1 MSLSIVV
8 GAQWGDEGKGKI
20 VDLLAARSQMVARY
34 GGGPN
39 AGHTIV
45 TGSQSIVLHSI
56 PSGALHEGVTCVIGA
71 GTVVDLDALMKEI
84 EVVEALGVDLRS
96 RLIVSRAAHLI
107 LPYHRVIER
116 TSDFAR
122 LGTTGRGIGQ
132 AYRDKAART
141 GIRAGSLLDPTFLEN
156 AVRENL
162 ARLIEWR
169 VGVPADMPELDPA
182 RILAALAE
190 ARRIV
195 GPLLGDATAAVQ
207 DALERGEAVLAEGA
221 QGTLLDIDHGTY
233 PFVTSSSAIAG
244 GAMTGLGVG
253 PRWVGDVYGV
263 TKAYT
268 TRVGEGPFPT
278 ELPVEEA
285 ASLRE
290 SGQEYG
296 ATTGRPR
303 RCGWLD
309 LVALRYA
316 VRVNGLSGLVVTK
329 LDVLDD
335 LDELRVCTAYRT
347 SHGEV
352 TAFPADGHE
361 LAACEPVYQTLPG
374 WKCSTAAART
384 LAALP
389 AAARAYLDVIVQHAG
404 APIAAVSV
412 GAARE
417 ATIWT

>member
-1 MSLSIVV
+1 MGLTIVV

-20 VDLLAARSQMVARY
+20 VDLLAARSRVVARY
-34 GGGPN
+34 AGGPN

-45 TGSQSIVLHSI
+45 TGGQSIVLHSI

-71 GTVVDLDALMKEI
+71 GAVIDLEALIHEI
-84 EVVEALGVDLRS
+84 ETVEALGVDLRS
-96 RLIVSRAAHLI
+96 RLVVSQAAHLI

-116 TSDFAR
+116 DSDLAR

-141 GIRAGSLLDPTFLEN
+141 GIRACALLDQAFLEN
-156 AVRENL
+156 AVREQIS
-162 ARLIEWR
+162 RLIASR
-169 VGVPADMPELDPA
+169 VGTPTDGADLDPV
-182 RILAALAE
+182 RILASLDV
-190 ARRIV
+190 ARRVI
-195 GPLLGDATAAVQ
+195 GPLIGDAQAAVQ

-233 PFVTSSSAIAG
+233 PYVTSSSAIAG

-253 PRWVGDVYGV
+253 PRWVDEVFGV

-278 ELPVEEA
+278 ELPLDEA
-285 ASLRE
+285 AALRE

-316 VRVNGLSGLVVTK
+316 VQVNGLSGLVVTK

-335 LDELRVCTAYRT
+335 LDELQVCTSYRT
-347 SHGEV
+347 ADGEV
-352 TAFPADGHE
+352 TRFPSDGRM
-361 LAACEPVYQTLPG
+361 LMACRPVYRAMPG
-374 WKCSTAAART
+374 WKTSTAEARS
-384 LAALP
+384 LDALP
-389 AAARAYLDVIVQHAG
+389 AAARAYLDVIADVAG
-404 APIAAVSV
+404 APVRCVSV
-412 GAARE
+412 GASRE